1 MIIENC
7 TFEQNAGI
15 TSSNDI
21 PYIPRHLIE
30 KLLYHITVN
39 QSYLSTAVL
48 NYYNDYHLISITVR
62 GINVCQKIHCG
73 GPFTKH
79 NFCEMPAY

>member
-15 TSSNDI
+15 TSGNDI

-48 NYYNDYHLISITVR
+48 KTTIIMIIILYQSLY
-62 GINVCQKIHCG
+62 
-73 GPFTKH
+73 
-79 NFCEMPAY
+79 EE

>member
-1 MIIENC
+1 MIIKNC

-48 NYYNDYHLISITVR
+48 KTTIIMIIILYQSLY
-62 GINVCQKIHCG
+62 
-73 GPFTKH
+73 
-79 NFCEMPAY
+79 EE